1 MDRPVERQSTGSVLM
16 VRPTSFHG
24 NQETAADNQ
33 FQGELAGLDAA
44 AVLSAAQA
52 EWDGLAA
59 ALVDA
64 GVEVLAFESIAAD
77 DTPDALYPNNW
88 FSTHAD
94 GRVVLYPMLAPN
106 RRRERRPDI
115 LAALSGRFGF
125 RVNEVCD
132 LTATEHESRFV
143 EGTGSLLIDRPGGRV
158 YVCRSGRSHPEAVAA
173 VAARFGWQVQAF
185 SALDGRQRPIYHT
198 NVMLALGT
206 GYAVVCLAALP
217 DPAERAALAASL
229 EGSGRE
235 IIDLSLAQVG
245 EFCGNVLE
253 VRGRD
258 GLRLA
263 MSSRALEAFIA
274 TQLARIERYARPL
287 AVPVPV
293 IETIGGGGVRCM
305 IAEIFLPRA

>member
-1 MDRPVERQSTGSVLM
+1 MDTAVERQSTDTVLM
-16 VRPTSFHG
+16 VRPAVFYG
-24 NQETAADNQ
+24 NHETAADNQ
-33 FQGELAGLDAA
+33 FQGSLADLDAA
-44 AVLSAAQA
+44 AILAAAQA

-59 ALVDA
+59 ALRAA
-64 GVEVLAFESIAAD
+64 GVTVLAFESIATD

-106 RRRERRPDI
+106 RRRERRADI
-115 LAALSGRFGF
+115 LAELSTRFGL
-125 RVNEVCD
+125 RVGEVCD

-158 YVCRSGRSHPEAVAA
+158 YVCRSSRSDPDAVAA
-173 VAARFGWQVQAF
+173 VAERFGWAVQMF
-185 SALDGRQRPIYHT
+185 TALDQKRRPIYHT

-206 GYAVVCLAALP
+206 GYAVACLAALT
-217 DPAERAALAASL
+217 DPAERTTLQASL
-229 EGSGRE
+229 EAGGRE
-235 IIDLSLAQVG
+235 IIDISLGQVG

-263 MSSRALEAFIA
+263 MSSRALSAFSA
-274 TQLARIERYARPL
+274 TQRSRIERYAPPL

-293 IETIGGGGVRCM
+293 IEAIGGGGVRCM